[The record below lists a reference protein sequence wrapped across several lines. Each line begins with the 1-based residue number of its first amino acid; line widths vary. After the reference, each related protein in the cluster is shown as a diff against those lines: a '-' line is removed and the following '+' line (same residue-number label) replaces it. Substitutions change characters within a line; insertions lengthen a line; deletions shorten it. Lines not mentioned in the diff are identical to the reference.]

1 MRLENIELKGFKS
14 FANRTKID
22 FDDRITA
29 VVGPNGSGKSNI
41 SDAIRWVLGEQS
53 AKSLRGNKM
62 DDVIFQGGENSKS
75 LNLAEV
81 NLNFSNEDKALD
93 LAYDKVKISRRIYR
107 DGENEYRIN
116 GKKVRLKDVREL
128 FLDTGVG
135 KEGYSIISQGRIEQ
149 IISSS
154 PKDRRSIFEEASGI
168 SKHKFRRDEANKK
181 LEKVSDDLEI
191 INRDWEFKKK
201 DLNLLKTY
209 ADNSRKHKELTESL
223 DEKSYFYVKNKS
235 ESLIAEKSSVEDE
248 INRLK
253 SEIEGKSNK
262 LDEIKS
268 KLKPYEINLNSVND
282 EIYKATESIRRYE
295 KSIEKSENSL
305 LLNEREFSYKQK
317 DLDRLLENIKNSNL
331 KKEKLL
337 KDLEDNKKRQKS
349 LEEKLDEIK
358 AQIADNKELSNKLEQ
373 DKIAIS
379 DNKKRVEVDLV
390 KISEEIYQYEINQK
404 SKAILDKR
412 KAKEDEIRIEKLNN
426 LSKEIE
432 KLEIDRD
439 SLIEEI
445 KTLEEKNANFKEELT
460 KKSEILKDKKI
471 KLDELIKE
479 NNENNLKLKTS
490 ISEFKLQK
498 ENLDKNRGY
507 FYSIQDFLNK
517 TKDSCL
523 DNLYLDSLANLISVK
538 EGYEEVIDNLMGNAL
553 QNIVTISKSDTREL
567 INFVNQNRLG
577 RITFLPIDSIKSFR
591 KDKPNYP
598 EVLAMAYDLVGYK
611 ANLNHI
617 IDHFL
622 GSTVVVK
629 DIDDA
634 ISLSNKI
641 RGYRIITMNLDIIN
655 NWGSMVAGNDKN
667 RKKNTN
673 LLNRNKRLDELKEKI
688 LKLRNN
694 KDKLNLAY
702 NEVIQSIDDLEE
714 KLTLDKKIFTNNSED
729 YRASLGKL
737 ATIKI
742 KLENLYQRKDE
753 LNEKNDTDDKDE
765 KIVDV
770 SDLKRKRDIANQKIS
785 EIGKELEKIDQLI
798 KEKSTENLRLGS
810 QFEISK
816 RDNVLTI
823 NKISD
828 LENAISDLESSSRLE
843 RKLKIETENSLK
855 GLKND
860 DEKLRKTIDFS
871 KKNMAKEKE
880 KLSKKELSRN
890 KMLDDNTTMIKVNT
904 KLEDELKKLE
914 MKKVEADYKL
924 KSLTEK
930 YYSLIDEVKAY
941 ISIPIED
948 LSNKYKNRECAKVS
962 KSKLIEIQRELN
974 SLGYFESDS
983 INKYEESKK
992 EFEFI
997 DRQLQDLVN
1006 SKDDIEKMIAKL
1018 EKDMKVEFLKNFK
1031 LINDKFTRIFK
1042 TLFIGGDAKLV
1053 LDSDDSLNAGIE
1065 IQARPPGKSQKTIS
1079 LLSGGEKALTAV
1091 SLLFAIFETNPAPFA
1106 ILDEID
1112 AALDE
1117 TNIKRYIEYLK
1128 SLSDKTQFIMITHR
1142 QTTMQLAERIHGVT
1156 ISDEGISR
1164 IYSIDFG
1171 RN

>member
-1 MRLENIELKGFKS
+1 
-14 FANRTKID
+14 
-22 FDDRITA
+22 
-29 VVGPNGSGKSNI
+29 
-41 SDAIRWVLGEQS
+41 
-53 AKSLRGNKM
+53 M

-538 EGYEEVIDNLMGNAL
+538 EGYEEVLDNLMGNAL

-598 EVLAMAYDLVGYK
+598 EVLAMAYDLVGYDT
-611 ANLNHI
+611 NLSHI

-641 RGYRIITMNLDIIN
+641 KGYRIITMNLDIIN

-673 LLNRNKRLDELKEKI
+673 LLNRNKRLDDLKEKI

-702 NEVIQSIDDLEE
+702 NELIQSIDDLEE
-714 KLTLDKKIFTNNSED
+714 NLSLDKKTLTNHAED
-729 YRASLGKL
+729 YRINLNKL
-737 ATIKI
+737 ETIKI
-742 KLENLYQRKDE
+742 KLENLHQRKDE
-753 LNEKNDTDDKDE
+753 LNEKIDTDDKDE
-765 KIVDV
+765 KVVDV
-770 SDLKRKRDIANQKIS
+770 SDLKRKRDIGNEKIS
-785 EIGKELEKIDQLI
+785 EISKELEKIDQLI
-798 KEKSTENLRLGS
+798 KEKSTENLRLES

-828 LENAISDLESSSRLE
+828 LNNAINDLESSSRLE
-843 RKLKIETENSLK
+843 SKLKIETESSLK
-855 GLKND
+855 DLKTD
-860 DEKLRKTIDFS
+860 DEKLRKTIEFS

-880 KLSKKELSRN
+880 RLSKKELSRN
-890 KMLDDNTTMIKVNT
+890 KMLDDNTTMVKDNT
-904 KLEDELKKLE
+904 KLEEELKNLE

-930 YYSLIDEVKAY
+930 YDSLIDEVKAY
-941 ISIPIED
+941 ISMPIED
-948 LSNKYKNRECAKVS
+948 LSKKYKDRDIVKVS
-962 KSKLIEIQRELN
+962 KSKLIEIQRKLN
-974 SLGYFESDS
+974 SVGYFESDS

-992 EFEFI
+992 EFDFI

-1006 SKDDIEKMIAKL
+1006 SKEDIEKMIAKL

-1156 ISDEGISR
+1156 ISDEGISK

-1171 RN
+1171 QN

>member
-1 MRLENIELKGFKS
+1 
-14 FANRTKID
+14 
-22 FDDRITA
+22 
-29 VVGPNGSGKSNI
+29 
-41 SDAIRWVLGEQS
+41 
-53 AKSLRGNKM
+53 M

-181 LEKVSDDLEI
+181 LEKVSEDLEI

-209 ADNSRKHKELTESL
+209 ADNSRKHKELTDSL
-223 DEKSYFYVKNKS
+223 DEKSYFYIKNKS
-235 ESLIAEKSSVEDE
+235 ESLITEKSSVEDK
-248 INRLK
+248 INSLK

-282 EIYKATESIRRYE
+282 EIYKSTESIRRYE

-317 DLDRLLENIKNSNL
+317 DLDRLLENIKNNNL

-337 KDLEDNKKRQKS
+337 KDLEDSKKRQKS

-358 AQIADNKELSNKLEQ
+358 AQITDNKELSNKLEQ

-379 DNKKRVEVDLV
+379 DNKKRVELDLV

-412 KAKEDEIRIEKLNN
+412 KAKEDEIRIEKSNN

-432 KLEIDRD
+432 KLEFDRD

-445 KTLEEKNANFKEELT
+445 KTLEDKNANFKEELT

-479 NNENNLKLKTS
+479 NNENNFKLKTS

-517 TKDSCL
+517 TKDSGL
-523 DNLYLDSLANLISVK
+523 ENLYLDSLANLISVK

-553 QNIVTISKSDTREL
+553 QNIVTKSKSDTREL

-591 KDKPNYP
+591 KDKPNYS
-598 EVLAMAYDLVGYK
+598 EVLAMAYDLVGYDT
-611 ANLNHI
+611 NLSHI

-641 RGYRIITMNLDIIN
+641 KGYRIITMNLDIIN

-673 LLNRNKRLDELKEKI
+673 LLNRNKRLDDLKEKI

-702 NEVIQSIDDLEE
+702 NELIQSIDDLEE
-714 KLTLDKKIFTNNSED
+714 KLTLDKKTFTNHVED
-729 YRASLGKL
+729 YRASLSKL

-742 KLENLYQRKDE
+742 KLENLYQRKEE

-770 SDLKRKRDIANQKIS
+770 SDLKRKRDIANDKIS
-785 EIGKELEKIDQLI
+785 EIGKELDEIDQLI
-798 KEKSTENLRLGS
+798 KEKSTENLRLES

-823 NKISD
+823 NKLSD
-828 LENAISDLESSSRLE
+828 LENAINDLESSSRLE
-843 RKLKIETENSLK
+843 SKLKIETENSLK
-855 GLKND
+855 DLKND

-871 KKNMAKEKE
+871 KKNMSKEKE
-880 KLSKKELSRN
+880 KLSKKEISRN
-890 KMLDDNTTMIKVNT
+890 KMLDDNTNMVKVNT

-930 YYSLIDEVKAY
+930 YDSLIDEVKAY
-941 ISIPIED
+941 TSIPMED
-948 LSNKYKNRECAKVS
+948 LSNKYKDRECAKVS

-974 SLGYFESDS
+974 SIGYFESDS
-983 INKYEESKK
+983 INKYEESKN
-992 EFEFI
+992 EFDFI
-997 DRQLQDLVN
+997 DRQLQDLIN

-1031 LINDKFTRIFK
+1031 LINDKFTSIFK

-1156 ISDEGISR
+1156 ISDEGISK

-1171 RN
+1171 QNWKWPLEKYNNLDKEEVWQLEI

>member
-1 MRLENIELKGFKS
+1 
-14 FANRTKID
+14 
-22 FDDRITA
+22 
-29 VVGPNGSGKSNI
+29 
-41 SDAIRWVLGEQS
+41 
-53 AKSLRGNKM
+53 M

-181 LEKVSDDLEI
+181 LEKVSEDLEI

-223 DEKSYFYVKNKS
+223 DEKSYFYIKNKS
-235 ESLIAEKSSVEDE
+235 ESLITEKSSVEDE

-253 SEIEGKSNK
+253 SEIGEKSNK

-282 EIYKATESIRRYE
+282 DIYKSTESIRRYE

-317 DLDRLLENIKNSNL
+317 DLDRLLENIKNNNL

-337 KDLEDNKKRQKS
+337 KDLEDSKKRQKS
-349 LEEKLDEIK
+349 LDEKLYEIK
-358 AQIADNKELSNKLEQ
+358 AQITDNKELSNKLEQ

-379 DNKKRVEVDLV
+379 DNKKRVELDLV

-426 LSKEIE
+426 LSKEVE
-432 KLEIDRD
+432 KLEFDRD

-507 FYSIQDFLNK
+507 FYSIQDFLSK
-517 TKDSCL
+517 TKDSGL

-538 EGYEEVIDNLMGNAL
+538 EGYEEVIDNLMGNSL
-553 QNIVTISKSDTREL
+553 QNIVTKSKSDTREL

-641 RGYRIITMNLDIIN
+641 KGYRIITMNLDIIN

-673 LLNRNKRLDELKEKI
+673 LLNRNKRLDDLKEKI
-688 LKLRNN
+688 LRLRNK
-694 KDKLNLAY
+694 KDKLNLSY
-702 NEVIQSIDDLEE
+702 NELIQSIDDLEE
-714 KLTLDKKIFTNNSED
+714 KLTLDKKTFTNHSED
-729 YRASLGKL
+729 YRASLSKL

-742 KLENLYQRKDE
+742 KLENLHQRKEE

-785 EIGKELEKIDQLI
+785 EIGRELEKIDQLI
-798 KEKSTENLRLGS
+798 KEKSTENLRLES

-828 LENAISDLESSSRLE
+828 LENAINDLESSSRLE
-843 RKLKIETENSLK
+843 SKLKIETENSLK
-855 GLKND
+855 DLKND

-880 KLSKKELSRN
+880 KLSKKEHSRN
-890 KMLDDNTTMIKVNT
+890 KMLDDNTTMVKVNT

-930 YYSLIDEVKAY
+930 YDSLIDEVKAY

-948 LSNKYKNRECAKVS
+948 LSNKYKGSECAKVS

-974 SLGYFESDS
+974 SVGYFESDS

-992 EFEFI
+992 EFDFI

-1018 EKDMKVEFLKNFK
+1018 EKYMKVEFLKNFK

-1156 ISDEGISR
+1156 ISDEGISK

-1171 RN
+1171 QN

>member
-1 MRLENIELKGFKS
+1 
-14 FANRTKID
+14 
-22 FDDRITA
+22 
-29 VVGPNGSGKSNI
+29 
-41 SDAIRWVLGEQS
+41 
-53 AKSLRGNKM
+53 M

-116 GKKVRLKDVREL
+116 GKKIRLKDVREL

-209 ADNSRKHKELTESL
+209 ADNSRKHQQLTESL
-223 DEKSYFYVKNKS
+223 DEKSYFYIKNKS
-235 ESLIAEKSSVEDE
+235 ESLIKEKSSVEDQ
-248 INRLK
+248 INRLN
-253 SEIEGKSNK
+253 SEIEGKSYK

-268 KLKPYEINLNSVND
+268 KLEPYELNLNSIND

-317 DLDRLLENIKNSNL
+317 DLDRLLENIKNNNL
-331 KKEKLL
+331 KKENLL
-337 KDLEDNKKRQKS
+337 KDLEDSKKRQKS
-349 LEEKLDEIK
+349 LEEKLEEIK
-358 AQIADNKELSNKLEQ
+358 VQIVNNKELSNKLEQ

-379 DNKKRVEVDLV
+379 ENKKIVELDLV
-390 KISEEIYQYEINQK
+390 NISEEIYQYEINQK
-404 SKAILDKR
+404 SKAIIDKR
-412 KAKEDEIRIEKLNN
+412 KAQEDEIRREKLDN
-426 LSKEIE
+426 LTKEIE
-432 KLEIDRD
+432 KLELDRD
-439 SLIEEI
+439 SLIGEI
-445 KTLEEKNANFKEELT
+445 KNLEEKNDNFKEELT
-460 KKSEILKDKKI
+460 KKSEVIKDKKI
-471 KLDELIKE
+471 KLEELIKE

-517 TKDSCL
+517 TKDSGL

-538 EGYEEVIDNLMGNAL
+538 EGYEEVIDNLMGNSL
-553 QNIVTISKSDTREL
+553 QNIVTKSKSDTREL

-598 EVLAMAYDLVGYK
+598 EVFAMAYDLVGYDT
-611 ANLNHI
+611 NLNDI

-673 LLNRNKRLDELKEKI
+673 LLNRNKRLDDLKEKI

-702 NEVIQSIDDLEE
+702 NELIQSIDDLEE
-714 KLTLDKKIFTNNSED
+714 NLSLDKKTLTNHAED
-729 YRASLGKL
+729 YRINLNKL
-737 ATIKI
+737 ETIKI
-742 KLENLYQRKDE
+742 KLENLHQRKDE
-753 LNEKNDTDDKDE
+753 LNEKIDTDDKDE
-765 KIVDV
+765 KVVDV
-770 SDLKRKRDIANQKIS
+770 SDLKRKRDIGNEKIS
-785 EIGKELEKIDQLI
+785 EISKELEKIDQLI
-798 KEKSTENLRLGS
+798 KEKSTENLRLES

-828 LENAISDLESSSRLE
+828 LNNAINDLESSSRLE
-843 RKLKIETENSLK
+843 SKLKIETESSLK
-855 GLKND
+855 DLKTD
-860 DEKLRKTIDFS
+860 DEKLRKTIEFS

-880 KLSKKELSRN
+880 RLSKKELSRN
-890 KMLDDNTTMIKVNT
+890 KMLDDNTTMVKDNT
-904 KLEDELKKLE
+904 KLEEELKNLE

-930 YYSLIDEVKAY
+930 YDSLIDEVKAY
-941 ISIPIED
+941 ISMPIED
-948 LSNKYKNRECAKVS
+948 LSKKYKDRDIVKVS
-962 KSKLIEIQRELN
+962 KSKLIEIQRKLN
-974 SLGYFESDS
+974 SVGYFESDS

-992 EFEFI
+992 EFDFI

-1006 SKDDIEKMIAKL
+1006 SKEDIEKMIAKL

-1156 ISDEGISR
+1156 ISDEGISK

-1171 RN
+1171 QN

>member
-1 MRLENIELKGFKS
+1 
-14 FANRTKID
+14 
-22 FDDRITA
+22 
-29 VVGPNGSGKSNI
+29 
-41 SDAIRWVLGEQS
+41 
-53 AKSLRGNKM
+53 M

-209 ADNSRKHKELTESL
+209 ADNSRKHQQLTESL
-223 DEKSYFYVKNKS
+223 DEKSYFYIKNKS
-235 ESLIAEKSSVEDE
+235 ESLIKEKSSVEDE

-253 SEIEGKSNK
+253 AEIEGKSYK
-262 LDEIKS
+262 LEEIKS
-268 KLKPYEINLNSVND
+268 KLEPYEINLNSIND

-317 DLDRLLENIKNSNL
+317 DLDRLLENIKNNNL
-331 KKEKLL
+331 KKENLL
-337 KDLEDNKKRQKS
+337 KDLEDSKNRQKS

-379 DNKKRVEVDLV
+379 DNKKRVELDLV
-390 KISEEIYQYEINQK
+390 NISEEIYQYEINQK
-404 SKAILDKR
+404 SKAIIDKR
-412 KAKEDEIRIEKLNN
+412 KAQEDEIRREKLDN

-432 KLEIDRD
+432 KLEFDRD
-439 SLIEEI
+439 SLIAEI

-460 KKSEILKDKKI
+460 KKSEVLKDKKI
-471 KLDELIKE
+471 KLEELIKE

-517 TKDSCL
+517 TKDSGL

-538 EGYEEVIDNLMGNAL
+538 EGYEEVIDNLMGNSL
-553 QNIVTISKSDTREL
+553 QNIVTKSKSDTREL
-567 INFVNQNRLG
+567 INFVNKNRLG

-598 EVLAMAYDLVGYK
+598 EVLAMAYDLVGYDT
-611 ANLNHI
+611 NLNDI

-673 LLNRNKRLDELKEKI
+673 LLNRNKRLDDLKEKI

-694 KDKLNLAY
+694 KDKLNFSY
-702 NEVIQSIDDLEE
+702 NELIQSIDDLEE
-714 KLTLDKKIFTNNSED
+714 NLSLDKRAFTNHAED
-729 YRASLGKL
+729 YRANINKL
-737 ATIKI
+737 ETIKI

-753 LNEKNDTDDKDE
+753 LNEKIDTDDKDE
-765 KIVDV
+765 KVVDV
-770 SDLKRKRDIANQKIS
+770 SDLKRKRDIGNEKIS
-785 EIGKELEKIDQLI
+785 EIDKELDKIDQLI
-798 KEKSTENLRLGS
+798 KEKSTENLRLES

-828 LENAISDLESSSRLE
+828 LNNAINDLESSSRLE
-843 RKLKIETENSLK
+843 SKLKIETENSLK
-855 GLKND
+855 DLKTD
-860 DEKLRKTIDFS
+860 DEKLRKTIEFS

-880 KLSKKELSRN
+880 RLSKKELSRN
-890 KMLDDNTTMIKVNT
+890 KMLDDNTTMVKDNT
-904 KLEDELKKLE
+904 KLEEELKNLE

-930 YYSLIDEVKAY
+930 YDSLIDEVKAY
-941 ISIPIED
+941 ISMPIED
-948 LSNKYKNRECAKVS
+948 LSKKYKDRDIVKVR

-974 SLGYFESDS
+974 SVGYFESDS

-992 EFEFI
+992 EFDFI

-1006 SKDDIEKMIAKL
+1006 SKDDIEKMIDKL

-1156 ISDEGISR
+1156 ISDEGISK

-1171 RN
+1171 QNWKWPLEKYNNLDKEEVWQLEI

>member
-1 MRLENIELKGFKS
+1 
-14 FANRTKID
+14 
-22 FDDRITA
+22 
-29 VVGPNGSGKSNI
+29 
-41 SDAIRWVLGEQS
+41 
-53 AKSLRGNKM
+53 M

-201 DLNLLKTY
+201 DINLLKTY
-209 ADNSRKHKELTESL
+209 ADNSRKHQQLTESL
-223 DEKSYFYVKNKS
+223 DEKSYFYIKNKS
-235 ESLIAEKSSVEDE
+235 ESLIKEKSSVEDE

-253 SEIEGKSNK
+253 AEIENKSNK
-262 LDEIKS
+262 LVEIKS
-268 KLKPYEINLNSVND
+268 KLEPYEINLNSIND

-317 DLDRLLENIKNSNL
+317 DLDRLLENIKNNNL
-331 KKEKLL
+331 KKENLL
-337 KDLEDNKKRQKS
+337 KDLEDSKKRQKS

-358 AQIADNKELSNKLEQ
+358 VQIANNKELSNKLEQ

-379 DNKKRVEVDLV
+379 DNKKNVELDLV
-390 KISEEIYQYEINQK
+390 NISEEIYQYEINQK
-404 SKAILDKR
+404 SKAIIDKR
-412 KAKEDEIRIEKLNN
+412 KAQEDEIRREKLDN

-432 KLEIDRD
+432 KLEFYRD
-439 SLIEEI
+439 SLIGEI
-445 KTLEEKNANFKEELT
+445 KTLEEKNANFKDELT
-460 KKSEILKDKKI
+460 KKSEVLKDKKI

-517 TKDSCL
+517 TKDSGL

-538 EGYEEVIDNLMGNAL
+538 EGYEEVIDNLMGNSL
-553 QNIVTISKSDTREL
+553 QNIVTKSKRDTREL
-567 INFVNQNRLG
+567 INFVNRNRLG

-598 EVLAMAYDLVGYK
+598 EVLAMAYDLVGYDT
-611 ANLNHI
+611 NLNDI

-673 LLNRNKRLDELKEKI
+673 LLNRNKRLDDLKEKI
-688 LKLRNN
+688 LILRNN
-694 KDKLNLAY
+694 KDKLNLSY
-702 NEVIQSIDDLEE
+702 NELIQSIDDLEE
-714 KLTLDKKIFTNNSED
+714 NLSLDKKALTNHAED
-729 YRASLGKL
+729 YRANLSKL
-737 ATIKI
+737 ETIKI

-753 LNEKNDTDDKDE
+753 LNEKIYTDEKDE
-765 KIVDV
+765 KVVDV
-770 SDLKRKRDIANQKIS
+770 SDLKRKRDIGNEKIS
-785 EIGKELEKIDQLI
+785 EIGKELDNIDQLI
-798 KEKSTENLRLGS
+798 KEKSTENLRLES

-828 LENAISDLESSSRLE
+828 LNNAINDLESSSRLE
-843 RKLKIETENSLK
+843 SKLKIETENSLK
-855 GLKND
+855 DLKTD
-860 DEKLRKTIDFS
+860 DEKLRKTIEFS

-880 KLSKKELSRN
+880 RLSKKELSRN
-890 KMLDDNTTMIKVNT
+890 KMLDDNTTMVKDNT
-904 KLEDELKKLE
+904 KLKEELKNLE

-924 KSLTEK
+924 KSLKEK
-930 YYSLIDEVKAY
+930 YDSLIDEVKAY
-941 ISIPIED
+941 ISMPIEE
-948 LSNKYKNRECAKVS
+948 LSKKYKDRNIVKVS
-962 KSKLIEIQRELN
+962 KSKLIEIQRKLN
-974 SLGYFESDS
+974 SVGYFESDS

-992 EFEFI
+992 EFDFI

-1156 ISDEGISR
+1156 ISDEGISK

-1171 RN
+1171 QN

>member
-1 MRLENIELKGFKS
+1 
-14 FANRTKID
+14 
-22 FDDRITA
+22 
-29 VVGPNGSGKSNI
+29 
-41 SDAIRWVLGEQS
+41 
-53 AKSLRGNKM
+53 M

-235 ESLIAEKSSVEDE
+235 ESLITEKSSVEDE

-268 KLKPYEINLNSVND
+268 KLKPYEINLNSVNN
-282 EIYKATESIRRYE
+282 EIYKSTESIRRYE

-317 DLDRLLENIKNSNL
+317 DLDRLLENIKNNNL

-337 KDLEDNKKRQKS
+337 KNLEDSKKRQES

-358 AQIADNKELSNKLEQ
+358 AQITDNKELSNKLEQ

-379 DNKKRVEVDLV
+379 DNKKRVELDLV

-432 KLEIDRD
+432 KLEFDRD

-517 TKDSCL
+517 TKDSGL

-553 QNIVTISKSDTREL
+553 QNIVTKSKSDTREL

-673 LLNRNKRLDELKEKI
+673 LLNRNKRIDDLKEKI

-694 KDKLNLAY
+694 KDKLNIAY
-702 NEVIQSIDDLEE
+702 NELIQSIDDLEE
-714 KLTLDKKIFTNNSED
+714 KLTLDKKTFTNHSED
-729 YRASLGKL
+729 YRASLSKL

-742 KLENLYQRKDE
+742 KLENLYQRKKE

-770 SDLKRKRDIANQKIS
+770 SDLKRKRDIANEKIS
-785 EIGKELEKIDQLI
+785 EIGKELDEIDQLI
-798 KEKSTENLRLGS
+798 KEKSTENLRLES

-828 LENAISDLESSSRLE
+828 LENAINDLESSSRLE
-843 RKLKIETENSLK
+843 SKLKIEAENSLK
-855 GLKND
+855 DLKND

-890 KMLDDNTTMIKVNT
+890 KMLDDNTTMVKVNT

-930 YYSLIDEVKAY
+930 YDSLIDEVKAY
-941 ISIPIED
+941 ITMPIEE
-948 LSNKYKNRECAKVS
+948 LSKKYKDRECAKVS

-1156 ISDEGISR
+1156 ISDEGISK

-1171 RN
+1171 QN

>member
-1 MRLENIELKGFKS
+1 
-14 FANRTKID
+14 
-22 FDDRITA
+22 
-29 VVGPNGSGKSNI
+29 
-41 SDAIRWVLGEQS
+41 
-53 AKSLRGNKM
+53 M

-116 GKKVRLKDVREL
+116 GKKIRLKDVREL

-209 ADNSRKHKELTESL
+209 ADNSRKHQQLTESL
-223 DEKSYFYVKNKS
+223 DEKSYFYIKNKS
-235 ESLIAEKSSVEDE
+235 ESLIKEKSSVEDQ
-248 INRLK
+248 INRLN
-253 SEIEGKSNK
+253 SEIEGKSYK

-268 KLKPYEINLNSVND
+268 KLEPYELNLNSIND

-317 DLDRLLENIKNSNL
+317 DLDRLLENIKNNNL
-331 KKEKLL
+331 KKENLL
-337 KDLEDNKKRQKS
+337 KDLEDSKKRQKS
-349 LEEKLDEIK
+349 LEEKLEEIK
-358 AQIADNKELSNKLEQ
+358 VQIVNNKELSNKLEQ

-379 DNKKRVEVDLV
+379 ENKKIVELDLV
-390 KISEEIYQYEINQK
+390 NISEEIYQYEINQK
-404 SKAILDKR
+404 SKAIIDKR
-412 KAKEDEIRIEKLNN
+412 KAQEDEIRREKLDN
-426 LSKEIE
+426 LTKEIE
-432 KLEIDRD
+432 KLELDRD
-439 SLIEEI
+439 SLIGEI
-445 KTLEEKNANFKEELT
+445 KNLEEKNDNFKEELT
-460 KKSEILKDKKI
+460 KKSEVIKDKKI
-471 KLDELIKE
+471 KLEELIKE

-517 TKDSCL
+517 TKDSGL

-538 EGYEEVIDNLMGNAL
+538 EGYEEVIDNLMGNSL
-553 QNIVTISKSDTREL
+553 QNIVTKSKSDTREL

-598 EVLAMAYDLVGYK
+598 EVFAMAYDLVGYDT
-611 ANLNHI
+611 NLNDI

-673 LLNRNKRLDELKEKI
+673 LLNRNKRLDDLKEKI

-702 NEVIQSIDDLEE
+702 NELIQSIDDLEE
-714 KLTLDKKIFTNNSED
+714 NLSLDKKTLTNHAED
-729 YRASLGKL
+729 YRINLNKL
-737 ATIKI
+737 ETIKI
-742 KLENLYQRKDE
+742 KLENLHQRKDE
-753 LNEKNDTDDKDE
+753 LNEKIDTDDKDE
-765 KIVDV
+765 KVVDV
-770 SDLKRKRDIANQKIS
+770 SDLKRKRDIGNEKIS
-785 EIGKELEKIDQLI
+785 EISKELEKIDQLI
-798 KEKSTENLRLGS
+798 KEKSTENLRLES

-828 LENAISDLESSSRLE
+828 LNNAINDLESSSRLE
-843 RKLKIETENSLK
+843 SKLKIETESSLK
-855 GLKND
+855 DLKTD
-860 DEKLRKTIDFS
+860 DEKLRKTIEFS

-880 KLSKKELSRN
+880 RLSKKELSRN
-890 KMLDDNTTMIKVNT
+890 KMLDDNTTMVKDNT
-904 KLEDELKKLE
+904 KLEEELKNLE

-930 YYSLIDEVKAY
+930 YDSLIDEVKAY
-941 ISIPIED
+941 ISMPIED
-948 LSNKYKNRECAKVS
+948 LSKKYKDRDIVKVS
-962 KSKLIEIQRELN
+962 KSKLIEIQRKLN
-974 SLGYFESDS
+974 SVGYFESDS

-992 EFEFI
+992 EFDFI

-1006 SKDDIEKMIAKL
+1006 SKEDIEKMIAKL

-1156 ISDEGISR
+1156 ISDEGISK

-1171 RN
+1171 QNWKWPLEKYNNLDKEEVWQLEI

>member
-1 MRLENIELKGFKS
+1 
-14 FANRTKID
+14 
-22 FDDRITA
+22 
-29 VVGPNGSGKSNI
+29 
-41 SDAIRWVLGEQS
+41 
-53 AKSLRGNKM
+53 M

-81 NLNFSNEDKALD
+81 SLNFSNEDKALD

-209 ADNSRKHKELTESL
+209 AGNSRKHKELTESL

-235 ESLIAEKSSVEDE
+235 ESLIREKSSVEDE

-282 EIYKATESIRRYE
+282 EIYKSTESIRRYE

-317 DLDRLLENIKNSNL
+317 DLDRLLENIKNNNL

-358 AQIADNKELSNKLEQ
+358 AQITDNKELSNKFEQ
-373 DKIAIS
+373 DKITIS
-379 DNKKRVEVDLV
+379 DNKKRVELDLV

-426 LSKEIE
+426 LSKEVE

-517 TKDSCL
+517 TKDSGL

-538 EGYEEVIDNLMGNAL
+538 EGYEEVIDNLMGNSL
-553 QNIVTISKSDTREL
+553 QNIVTKSKSDTREL
-567 INFVNQNRLG
+567 INFVNKNRLG

-673 LLNRNKRLDELKEKI
+673 LLNRNKRLDDLKEKI

-702 NEVIQSIDDLEE
+702 NELIQSIDNLEE
-714 KLTLDKKIFTNNSED
+714 KLTLDKKTLTNQSED
-729 YRASLGKL
+729 YRASISKL
-737 ATIKI
+737 STIKI
-742 KLENLYQRKDE
+742 KLENLYQRKEE
-753 LNEKNDTDDKDE
+753 LNERNDTDDKDE
-765 KIVDV
+765 KFVDV

-798 KEKSTENLRLGS
+798 KEKSTENLRLES

-828 LENAISDLESSSRLE
+828 LNNAISDLESSSRLE
-843 RKLKIETENSLK
+843 SKLKIETENSLK
-855 GLKND
+855 DLKND

-871 KKNMAKEKE
+871 KKNMDKEKE
-880 KLSKKELSRN
+880 KLSKKEHSRN
-890 KMLDDNTTMIKVNT
+890 KMLDDNTTMVKVNT

-930 YYSLIDEVKAY
+930 YDSLIDEVKAY

-948 LSNKYKNRECAKVS
+948 LSNKYKDRQCTKVS

-992 EFEFI
+992 EFDFI

-1156 ISDEGISR
+1156 ISDEGISK

-1171 RN
+1171 QN

>member
-1 MRLENIELKGFKS
+1 
-14 FANRTKID
+14 
-22 FDDRITA
+22 
-29 VVGPNGSGKSNI
+29 
-41 SDAIRWVLGEQS
+41 
-53 AKSLRGNKM
+53 M

-181 LEKVSDDLEI
+181 LEKVSEDLEI

-209 ADNSRKHKELTESL
+209 AGNSRKHKELTESL

-235 ESLIAEKSSVEDE
+235 ESLITEKSSVEDE

-317 DLDRLLENIKNSNL
+317 DLDRLLENIKNNNL

-337 KDLEDNKKRQKS
+337 KDLEDSKKRQKS

-358 AQIADNKELSNKLEQ
+358 AQITDNKELSNKLEQ

-379 DNKKRVEVDLV
+379 DNKKRVELDLV

-412 KAKEDEIRIEKLNN
+412 KAKEDEIRREKLDN

-439 SLIEEI
+439 SLIGEI

-471 KLDELIKE
+471 KLDELVKE

-498 ENLDKNRGY
+498 ESLDKNRGY

-517 TKDSCL
+517 TKDSGL

-553 QNIVTISKSDTREL
+553 QNIVTKSKSDTREL

-598 EVLAMAYDLVGYK
+598 EVLAMAYDLVEYDE
-611 ANLNHI
+611 NLSHI

-641 RGYRIITMNLDIIN
+641 KGYRIITMNLDIIN

-673 LLNRNKRLDELKEKI
+673 LLNRNKRLDDLKEKI
-688 LKLRNN
+688 LRLRNN

-714 KLTLDKKIFTNNSED
+714 KLTLDKKTFTNNSED
-729 YRASLGKL
+729 YRESISKL

-742 KLENLYQRKDE
+742 KLENLYQRKEE

-770 SDLKRKRDIANQKIS
+770 SDLKRKRDIANDKIS
-785 EIGKELEKIDQLI
+785 EIGKELDEIDQLI
-798 KEKSTENLRLGS
+798 KEKSTENLRLES

-828 LENAISDLESSSRLE
+828 LENAINDLESSSRLE
-843 RKLKIETENSLK
+843 SKLKIETENSLK
-855 GLKND
+855 DLKND

-871 KKNMAKEKE
+871 KKNMDKEKE

-890 KMLDDNTTMIKVNT
+890 KMLDDNTNMVKVNT

-930 YYSLIDEVKAY
+930 YDSLLDEVKAY
-941 ISIPIED
+941 ITMPIEE
-948 LSNKYKNRECAKVS
+948 LSKKYKDRESVKVS

-974 SLGYFESDS
+974 SVGYFESDS

-1156 ISDEGISR
+1156 ISDEGISK

-1171 RN
+1171 QN

>member
-1 MRLENIELKGFKS
+1 
-14 FANRTKID
+14 
-22 FDDRITA
+22 
-29 VVGPNGSGKSNI
+29 
-41 SDAIRWVLGEQS
+41 
-53 AKSLRGNKM
+53 M

-201 DLNLLKTY
+201 DLNILKTY
-209 ADNSRKHKELTESL
+209 ADNGRKHHQLTESL
-223 DEKSYFYVKNKS
+223 DEKSYFYIKNKS
-235 ESLIAEKSSVEDE
+235 ESLITEKSSVEDE

-253 SEIEGKSNK
+253 SEIEGKSYK

-268 KLKPYEINLNSVND
+268 KLEPYEINLNSVND

-317 DLDRLLENIKNSNL
+317 DLDRLLENIKNNNL

-337 KDLEDNKKRQKS
+337 KDLEDSKKRQKS

-379 DNKKRVEVDLV
+379 DNKKRVELDLV
-390 KISEEIYQYEINQK
+390 NISEEIYQYEINQK
-404 SKAILDKR
+404 SKAIIDKR
-412 KAKEDEIRIEKLNN
+412 KAQEDEIRREKLDN

-439 SLIEEI
+439 SLIGEI
-445 KTLEEKNANFKEELT
+445 KTLEEKNANFKDELT
-460 KKSEILKDKKI
+460 KKSEVLKDKKI

-517 TKDSCL
+517 TKDSGL

-538 EGYEEVIDNLMGNAL
+538 EGYEEVIDNLMGNSL
-553 QNIVTISKSDTREL
+553 QNIVTKSKSDTREL
-567 INFVNQNRLG
+567 INFVNKNRLG

-591 KDKPNYP
+591 KDRPNYP
-598 EVLAMAYDLVGYK
+598 EVLAMAYDLVGYEN
-611 ANLNHI
+611 NLNDI

-655 NWGSMVAGNDKN
+655 NWGSMVAGDDKN

-673 LLNRNKRLDELKEKI
+673 LLNRNKRLDDLKERI

-702 NEVIQSIDDLEE
+702 NELIQSIDNLEE
-714 KLTLDKKIFTNNSED
+714 SLFLDKKSFTNHAED
-729 YRASLGKL
+729 YRANLNKL

-742 KLENLYQRKDE
+742 KLENLYQRKEE
-753 LNEKNDTDDKDE
+753 LNEKNDTDYKDE
-765 KIVDV
+765 KVIDV
-770 SDLKRKRDIANQKIS
+770 SDLKRKRDIGNEKIS
-785 EIGKELEKIDQLI
+785 EISKELDEIDQLI
-798 KEKSTENLRLGS
+798 KEKSTENLRLES

-828 LENAISDLESSSRLE
+828 LNNAINDLESSSRLE
-843 RKLKIETENSLK
+843 SKLKIETENSLK
-855 GLKND
+855 DLKKD

-880 KLSKKELSRN
+880 KLSEKELSRN
-890 KMLDDNTTMIKVNT
+890 KMLDDNTTIVKDNT
-904 KLEDELKKLE
+904 KLEEELKKLE

-930 YYSLIDEVKAY
+930 YDSLIDEVKAY

-992 EFEFI
+992 EFDFI

-1156 ISDEGISR
+1156 ISDEGISK

-1171 RN
+1171 QNWKWPLEKYNNLDKEEVWQLEILEKKGTLY